1 MRNNFVRTLALVG
14 MVGMMSTTGLVAHAA
29 EAPQAAQ
36 TQTVKQNLN
45 ASVIARVFD
54 AKYYAQAYPD
64 VVAALG
70 NDPAV
75 LLNHYVNNGI
85 YEGRDASATFNMSV
99 YALANPDLV
108 TAFGSNYQAFINH
121 YVTSGIKEN
130 RVASADALLKQGPKA
145 IATLAQ
151 QNDQIKS
158 TSNIT
163 GNTFAYTAPSADPT
177 VVGGMALEAQQ
188 AYQRALDFING
199 GHDVSEIGLDKAGWT
214 NESYLKHY
222 EAATRDIYYNPVTG
236 TSQAYGTTVIDYS
249 RPINGNGE
257 KYGYEGTFVSGSG
270 FGHTVYCA
278 NDEQTAAATER
289 ANAEAAERAALI
301 GTVDEDGWTI
311 IQ

>member
-1 MRNNFVRTLALVG
+1 MKNSFVKMMTLVG
-14 MVGMMSTTGLVAHAA
+14 MVGMMSSTGLVAHAA
-29 EAPQAAQ
+29 EAPATAQ

-45 ASVIARVFD
+45 ASVIAKVFD
-54 AKYYAQAYPD
+54 AKYYAEAYPD
-64 VVAALG
+64 VVAVLG
-70 NDPAV
+70 SDPAV

-130 RVASADALLKQGPKA
+130 RVATADALLKQGPKA

-158 TSNIT
+158 TANIT
-163 GNTFAYTAPSADPT
+163 GNAFSYTAPSVDPT

-222 EAATRDIYYNPVTG
+222 EAATKDIYYNPVTG
-236 TSQAYGTTVIDYS
+236 TSQAYGTTVVDYS
-249 RPINGNGE
+249 RPINGDGA

-278 NDEQTAAATER
+278 NDAQTAAA
-289 ANAEAAERAALI
+289 AEADHSDVREQLIAEGFTPL
-301 GTVDEDGWTI
+301 GE
-311 IQ
+311 